1 MTRTCLIVAWL
12 LLLAVPVSADTF
24 NATIVLPAGNQATPG
39 EALPIEVHGILT
51 DNDPG
56 NGGLAFFCVDFT
68 MSGPQTVSLD
78 EALVVGPPG
87 DGSMDLFVQPLGF
100 DTGYGGSAVGSA
112 LMQAGGAMNTIGN
125 NPAAEPFV
133 AYPAAEFIAF
143 DVAHAEQVLLEGAL
157 TLPAGAASG
166 TYTLSL
172 ENVLAN
178 VVVDGQAPA
187 SFGVY
192 AVAPATTVGDA
203 VDVVVAGGSAADLNG
218 DGVVNAADLAI
229 LLGDWGV
236 VDPCP
241 PMAPAD
247 FNGDC
252 AVNAA
257 DLALLLGDWSP

>member
-1 MTRTCLIVAWL
+1 MTRTCLIVTWIL
-12 LLLAVPVSADTF
+12 VLAVPVSADTF
-24 NATIVLPAGNQATPG
+24 TATIVLPAGNQAIPG
-39 EALPIEVHGILT
+39 QALPVEVHGMLS
-51 DNDPG
+51 DDDPG
-56 NGGLAFFCVDFT
+56 NGGLAFFCVDFA

-100 DTGYGGSAVGSA
+100 DTGYGGTAVGDA
-112 LMQAGGAMNTIGN
+112 LMQAGGAMNSIGN

-143 DVAHAEQVLLEGAL
+143 GVAHAGQVLLEGAL
-157 TLPAGAASG
+157 TFPAGAPTG

-178 VVVDGQAPA
+178 VLADGQAPE

-203 VDVVVAGGSAADLNG
+203 VDVVVAGGSPADLNG
-218 DGVVNAADLAI
+218 DGVVNAADLAM
-229 LLGDWGV
+229 LLGGWGV

-241 PMAPAD
+241 PTVPAD
-247 FNGDC
+247 LSGDC